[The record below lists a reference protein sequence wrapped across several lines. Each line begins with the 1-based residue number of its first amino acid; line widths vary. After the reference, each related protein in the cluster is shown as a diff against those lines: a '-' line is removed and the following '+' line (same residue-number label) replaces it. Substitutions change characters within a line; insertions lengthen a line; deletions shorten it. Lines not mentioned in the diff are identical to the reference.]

1 MKVNRTLGASLMLS
15 AALSL
20 GALPTVALADPP
32 AATQQQVQPPAPTGN
47 VLVNTDARSL
57 NLQGVVNARDA
68 GGYRTADGHT
78 VRTGL
83 VYRTGE
89 LTKATDAD
97 LAELTRRDVRS
108 VHDLRTTMEQQL
120 MGVDKVPAGATEFHD
135 DVIGQAP
142 PQVMASTLSAGTDLY
157 RAFITAPGANE
168 AFSGVLRDIATNPG
182 AVLFHCTAGKDR
194 TGWTSAVLLTI
205 LGVDRDTVTYDY
217 LLSNY
222 YRNAQDGDAL
232 NGVSAAALDSA
243 FDQANQTYGS
253 FDNYVRDGL
262 KLSPADISALKAK
275 LLS

>member
-1 MKVNRTLGASLMLS
+1 MIRPRVLGASLVLAS
-15 AALSL
+15 ALSF
-20 GALPTVALADPP
+20 GSMPALAFADQPAVVAVQPP
-32 AATQQQVQPPAPTGN
+32 AATGSV
-47 VLVNTDARSL
+47 VVNTADRSL

-68 GGYRTADGHT
+68 GGYKTTDGHT

-89 LTKATDAD
+89 LAKATDSD
-97 LAELTRRDVRS
+97 LAELTSRDVKS
-108 VHDLRTTMEQQL
+108 VHDLRTGMEQQL
-120 MGVDKVPAGATEFHD
+120 MGVDKVPAGATEYHND
-135 DVIGQAP
+135 IIGQAP

-168 AFSGVLRDIATNPG
+168 GFADVLRDIATNPG
-182 AVLFHCTAGKDR
+182 AVLYHCTAGKDR
-194 TGWTSAVLLTI
+194 TGWTSAVLLSI

-222 YRNAQDGDAL
+222 YRGATDGDMV
-232 NGVSAAALDSA
+232 NGVSAAALNAA
-243 FDQANQTYGS
+243 FDQASQSYGS

-262 KLSPADISALKAK
+262 KLTDADISALKAK